1 MRVPLQCAFVLLL
14 GLGLAACGAT
24 TPPPKP
30 PSLKTSTEETTT
42 SQTSTATPEAQNADQ
57 VAIKDVTPPQP
68 KPRVVPSV
76 TVKPKL
82 APDGQDELAS
92 AEEQKQKESTET
104 DVKATDSKL
113 SEKPFT
119 EQNTDDVINSIIW
132 KIQSEVARKPAQPEP
147 KIPEGQDPSLTRDA
161 LEAAFALLAQKGV
174 PSSKVELQRDWSEK
188 KAAGVTR
195 VALLVPLSGPYAT
208 LGSELR
214 RGAELALFSANNPA
228 LELLV
233 FDTAGGNKAR
243 EAALSAV
250 SAETDIIIGPLFTKA
265 VTEARNVAESAGV
278 PMLLLSN
285 NAQAT
290 SQGSWLMG
298 YVPEQELDLLID
310 HAIAAG
316 RNRFAIIAE
325 NTVYGNRLASHA
337 QFRLRQK
344 GVPPRDT
351 MVLRK
356 EALTSEDLLKRAIR
370 NFARYV
376 EAADGE
382 TKQKT
387 PPVFDAL
394 IFAGDAEFALRTAP
408 VLAYY
413 DLAGND
419 VLYLGNTQWNQSR
432 LLMEPSLQG
441 GLFASRP
448 SADDTMFGKKWSAV
462 WADRPGLLA
471 RLSFD
476 AVALAG
482 VLSSKDRARWR
493 DELLSDVGFKGVSG
507 AFRFLPGGANLRA
520 FELRQIEN
528 GASNLLQPA
537 PDRI

>member
-24 TPPPKP
+24 TPPPKS

-92 AEEQKQKESTET
+92 AEEQKQKESAET

-188 KAAGVTR
+188 KAVGVTR

-310 HAIAAG
+310 HAIATG